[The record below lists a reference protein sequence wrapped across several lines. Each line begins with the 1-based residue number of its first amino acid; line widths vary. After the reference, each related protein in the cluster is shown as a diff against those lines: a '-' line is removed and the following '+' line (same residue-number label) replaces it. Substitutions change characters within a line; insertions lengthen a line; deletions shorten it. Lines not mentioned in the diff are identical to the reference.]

1 VSRGSAGW
9 LVAVVLLGVGCSSP
23 ADYVRPDIELP
34 PPTTVAAPNAASSDI
49 PTRVGAIA
57 VASEDDLVALV
68 AQAPPGSTFVIEP
81 GVHRT
86 GPLVPKDEMTFLGRP
101 GAILSGAQVLEGFEP
116 NGDTWELAGVSL
128 DETAHGECIAGYRA
142 CALRNDLFID
152 DVMLWRADTPDGLQ
166 PGEWWGD
173 GNRVVI
179 ADDPSRRVVELSVE
193 SHAFV
198 SDADDVTINGLVVE
212 KYAVPAQDGAIQSL
226 SASHQ
231 RLGTGWIIEDVETR
245 LNHAAGIRTG
255 DATVVRRVLSHHNG
269 QLGIAGNAGTDVVVE
284 DSEIAA
290 NNTRG
295 FFWEWEGGGAKFT
308 QTSGLIVR
316 DTYAHDNQGPGL
328 WTDLDTVDTTYA
340 SNRVTDNAGPGIFH
354 EISGSAAIHD
364 NDVSGNG
371 FGKPFWGWGAGI
383 LVAASA
389 DVEVSGNRVFD
400 NADGIVGIQQDRGDG
415 PSGPRLLT
423 GLNVHDN
430 EVGLSEGMM
439 GVVQDNAARDLFTDR
454 DLRFD
459 RNHYSGVGDRRAYAW
474 DNEMRNRYGWVE
486 TGNDVAGTWD

>member
-1 VSRGSAGW
+1 MSRRNAGW

-23 ADYVRPDIELP
+23 ADYVRFDTELP
-34 PPTTVAAPNAASSDI
+34 PPTMTPPPPAAPADI
-49 PTRVGAIA
+49 PIPAGAIA
-57 VASEDDLVALV
+57 VVIGDDVTTLV
-68 AQAPPGSTFVIEP
+68 AQAPPGSTFVIQP

-86 GPLVPKDEMTFLGRP
+86 GPLVPKDGMTFVGRP
-101 GAILSGAQVLEGFEP
+101 GAVLSGAQVLEGFEP
-116 NGDTWELAGVSL
+116 NGATWELAGVSL
-128 DETAHGECIAGYRA
+128 DETAHGECVAGYRA

-152 DVMLWRADTPDGLQ
+152 DVMLWRADTPDDLQ
-166 PGEWWGD
+166 SGEWWGEGD
-173 GNRVVI
+173 RVVI

-198 SDADDVTINGLVVE
+198 GDAADVIIRDLVVE

-226 SASHQ
+226 SASHE

-255 DATVVRRVLSHHNG
+255 DTTVVRRVFSHHNG

-284 DSEIAA
+284 GSEIAA

-308 QTSGLIVR
+308 ETSGLIVR

-328 WTDLDTVDTTYA
+328 WTDMDTVDTTYA
-340 SNRVTDNAGPGIFH
+340 SNLVTDNAGPGIFH

-364 NDVSGNG
+364 NEVGRNG
-371 FGKPFWGWGAGI
+371 FSKPFWGWGAGI

-400 NADGIVGIQQDRGDG
+400 NADGIVGIQQDRGEG

-423 GLNVHDN
+423 GLNVHHNDIR
-430 EVGLSEGMM
+430 LSEGMM

-454 DLRFD
+454 NLRFE
-459 RNHYSGVGDRRAYAW
+459 RNHYAGVGDRRAYAW
-474 DNEMRNRYGWVE
+474 DNDMRNRYGWVDA
-486 TGNDVAGTWD
+486 GNDVTGTWD